1 MAYTKGRNM
10 SVSIKR
16 EASRG
21 VKETTGFTNG
31 LPWEDFDVK
40 QTINGTFKDESATGT
55 VSALL
60 GEEIESWNAD
70 GTIKGKLDT
79 DYILWAI
86 AGAFGT
92 ATATTALGAT
102 TWAIS
107 VLNSNS
113 LPTHTI
119 NINRGDDGWK
129 AVTGASIDKFSIS
142 AADNDSTYS
151 VDIKGIKEEA
161 GTTVTPTITKPSKY
175 ILPFN
180 FTLGYATSIAG
191 LSSAT
196 TVAQVKSLEFEFTNS
211 IGGEEIYLGSQ
222 YRADV
227 PANGRTA
234 MLKCSIVLN
243 ASNGLVTQ
251 FEAGTKLAFKI
262 DGLASNLPV
271 IGTSALKPRLTINT
285 GLGLI
290 KRVVSTPR
298 DEYIMFD
305 LEVEIQEAHLCTA
318 TLINAISALQ

>member
-1 MAYTKGRNM
+1 MSYTKGRNM

-16 EASRG
+16 ETVRG
-21 VKETTGFTNG
+21 VKEITGFTNG
-31 LPWEDFDVK
+31 LPWEEFDVK

-70 GTIKGKLDT
+70 GTIKGKLDA
-79 DYILWAI
+79 DYMLWAI

-92 ATATTALGAT
+92 ATPTTALGAT

-107 VLNSNS
+107 VVNSNL

-119 NINRGDDGWK
+119 NVNRGADGWK
-129 AVTGASIDKFSIS
+129 AITGVSIDKFAIS
-142 AADNDSTYS
+142 VADNDSTYS
-151 VDIKGIKEEA
+151 VDVKGIKEEA
-161 GTTVTPTITKPSKY
+161 GTTVTPTITKPSRY

-180 FTLGYATSIAG
+180 FTLGFATSIAG
-191 LSSAT
+191 LSSSTAI
-196 TVAQVKSLEFEFTNS
+196 AQVKSLEFEFMNS

-234 MLKCSIVLN
+234 MLKCSVVLN
-243 ASNGLVTQ
+243 ATNGLVSQ
-251 FEAGTKLAFKI
+251 FEAGTKLAFRI
-262 DGLASNLPV
+262 DGTASQLPV
-271 IGTSALKPRLTINT
+271 IGTSTLRPRLTINT

-298 DEYIMFD
+298 DEYIMYD

-318 TLINAISALQ
+318 TLINSIATLQ

>member
-1 MAYTKGRNM
+1 MSYTKGRNM
-10 SVSIKR
+10 SVAIKR

-21 VKETTGFTNG
+21 AKETTGFTNG

-60 GEEIESWNAD
+60 GEEITSWIAD

-79 DYILWAI
+79 DYCLWAL

-92 ATATTALGAT
+92 ATPTTALGAT

-107 VLNSNS
+107 VVNSNL

-119 NINRGDDGWK
+119 NINRGADGWR
-129 AVTGASIDKFSIS
+129 AITGVSIDKFAIS
-142 AADNDSTYS
+142 VSGDDSTYS
-151 VDIKGIKEEA
+151 VDVKGNREEV
-161 GTTVTPTITKPSKY
+161 GTVATPTIAKPSKY

-180 FTLGYATSIAG
+180 FTLGFATSIAG
-191 LSSAT
+191 LSSPT
-196 TVAQVKSLEFEFTNS
+196 TVAQVKSLEFEFMNS

-234 MLKCSIVLN
+234 MLKASIILN
-243 ASNGLVTQ
+243 ASNGLVSQ
-251 FEAGTKLAFKI
+251 FEAGTKLAFRI
-262 DGLASNLPV
+262 DGTANQLPV
-271 IGTSALKPRLTINT
+271 IGTSALRPRITINT

-318 TLINAISALQ
+318 TLINAIPALQ